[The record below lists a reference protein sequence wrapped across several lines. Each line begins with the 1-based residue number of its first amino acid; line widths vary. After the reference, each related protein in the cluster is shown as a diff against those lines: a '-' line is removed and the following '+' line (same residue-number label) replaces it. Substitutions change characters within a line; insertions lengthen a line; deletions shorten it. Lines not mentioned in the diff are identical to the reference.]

1 MLKIKVVGIG
11 KDKESWVTDAC
22 AHYSKLLGRFAD
34 IGWILIPSL
43 KLSSSL
49 SRTEIKKKEAK
60 TILKEIKKGLVVALT
75 DHGSA
80 YDSIGFSEFLESCM
94 SQNSSKNTYPE
105 LTVRQM
111 IYSQGYRYRLHHR
124 DLPGRPDIVFC
135 KKKRLYLLTVV
146 SGIDILVEKVGK
158 LPKLVKIFGKQS
170 FTEQNNEIKTTI
182 KS

>member
-22 AHYSKLLGRFAD
+22 AHYSKLLGRFAV
-34 IGWILIPSL
+34 IEWVLIPSL

-94 SQNSSKNTYPE
+94 SQNS
-105 LTVRQM
+105 TVYFLIGGPYGLDQ
-111 IYSQGYRYRLHHR
+111 S
-124 DLPGRPDIVFC
+124 V
-135 KKKRLYLLTVV
+135 
-146 SGIDILVEKVGK
+146 VEKADFRLSLSPLTFSHQIVR
-158 LPKLVKIFGKQS
+158 LVLAEQLYRA
-170 FTEQNNEIKTTI
+170 FTILNGTDYHK
-182 KS
+182 